1 MIVSVV
7 FFLFPLLLLL
17 LLSWVETRIHPQ
29 RPAFTTASRRPG
41 FVAALVPS
49 APTRTVAVGVG
60 GVRSDERHDGLEN
73 SRFPS
78 TPPVLMMMRILDF
91 ARQELVELRAQRDD
105 VIGDGMTTP
114 KFDPIVDDDEFVTR
128 FAALEE
134 SGLKRGFTLCTW
146 HGNITWQR
154 RPVLCLILTVIG

>member
-1 MIVSVV
+1 MIVAVV
-7 FFLFPLLLLL
+7 FFLFPLLL

-29 RPAFTTASRRPG
+29 RPAFTTASSRPG

-49 APTRTVAVGVG
+49 APTKTVGA
-60 GVRSDERHDGLEN
+60 VRSDERHDGLEN

-134 SGLKRGFTLCTW
+134 SGLNRFY
-146 HGNITWQR
+146 IVWQR
-154 RPVLCLILTVIG
+154 RPVWCLILTVIGSLG